1 MIKIKIFCIVRAEEE
16 YEWDILMIQFD
27 GNNK

>member
-1 MIKIKIFCIVRAEEE
+1 MAKKNIFEILEREG